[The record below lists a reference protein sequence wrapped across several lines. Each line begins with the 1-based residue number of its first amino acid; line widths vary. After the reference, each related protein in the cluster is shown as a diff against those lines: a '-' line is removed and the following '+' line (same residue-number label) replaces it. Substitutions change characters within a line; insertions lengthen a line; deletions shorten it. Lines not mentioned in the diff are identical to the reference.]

1 MSAPEIASLLASAT
15 DALLDDPA
23 RRHALGQVK
32 LLQAPPEVVRLAV
45 PLLLRLLED
54 PAADVRRMALALV
67 EDAGRSCP
75 STIPELLPA
84 LLTRLSDESAPTLKR
99 ALAAATSLLRPTLV
113 LLLTAKDEAAAKAL
127 EPTWG
132 HLRELRETAG
142 TLLNAAS
149 AADSVRTAAVKACEA
164 LVLAYTDEPED
175 EGTESAER
183 PPGADVASG
192 GSGWRLS
199 ALPAAAALGDGNGAD
214 RGVHVGESG
223 TSGGESSGEGGN
235 EGGGETGSEG
245 ATAITASE
253 ESKHGKRPTHPL
265 LERAALE
272 AEGEATLALLE
283 TTLLAPPSAT
293 VLLVLLTSIAALARQ
308 RRVLL
313 QRLSRTLA
321 ALSRGLL
328 ERAASLAALP
338 SHQVA
343 NAQQSLRAALL
354 SLLKTTRAR
363 EDRDVEEE
371 LATALR
377 HLGATEQL
385 KHLYKLLGTEPPL
398 LPGGSERG
406 AAESAI
412 SAAADGSGGGTKR
425 STADGT
431 EGGDSALAAGP
442 KRVKTEGAPTVALAT
457 TTSSGGSTAASAHQ
471 GAPPRPPLLPPAE
484 LEALLSRLGPHLV
497 AQLVITSMPW
507 LPPRPPPP
515 PPPPGAGAAGAAG
528 GTVVERKPVELR
540 AHLKMDAAACA
551 SLAEAALAS
560 LIADDRE
567 AQLTARGL
575 AEVRAV
581 LLGRL
586 AAKQRADGPY
596 CHALA
601 AHVLAA
607 PKERLPVALA
617 WLHAEFAEHGSGA
630 AAVGGAQGGAAKT
643 GDTATPCRY
652 DVLAMSLL
660 PRLRR
665 ALPPN
670 ARAAVQ
676 VLLEVPK
683 LMSEWLPQLIE
694 LEGEEMWR
702 PGLAA
707 YRELATQRDA
717 LGPACLRALLQVATS
732 AGESERRAHAVKIL
746 TAQLLPLPRFASF
759 IGGFAEA
766 QLRRLVG
773 ASTAAHPT
781 ASCVGDGMDVSSDGE
796 MAEDLWAIKSHQE
809 GEENEDILTAHV
821 QLYLAVVAKEPARL
835 WSLLAHFGGASAG
848 AQAVLVR
855 NAPLLVPHID
865 PFELASL
872 LVRAMREIRPFEPS
886 APLILALLT
895 AVAAGS
901 PPAPPAPP
909 AALVEGTL
917 ELCCTELRDGRYA
930 VPLLPFAPRP
940 LVESVL
946 PRLLG
951 MAPET
956 ASAALAALMH
966 AKPPP
971 LPPAHL
977 LLLLHQLPSDGSAGV
992 NLKQLIDGVQAC
1004 LAEKSVFTMQVV
1016 ADALQLIVHLDPL
1029 PLIFMRTTIQALLYH
1044 PLLAQFTMGL
1054 LRHLISRQ
1062 IWTSPRL
1069 WTGFVKC
1076 CQQGMPH
1083 SLPVILALPAL
1094 QLLEIIEQ
1102 QPELRPMLISYGAM
1116 HLSEVADDVK
1126 EALGLTEE
1134 EEVLEI

>member
-1 MSAPEIASLLASAT
+1 M
-15 DALLDDPA
+15 
-23 RRHALGQVK
+23 
-32 LLQAPPEVVRLAV
+32 
-45 PLLLRLLED
+45 
-54 PAADVRRMALALV
+54 
-67 EDAGRSCP
+67 
-75 STIPELLPA
+75 
-84 LLTRLSDESAPTLKR
+84 
-99 ALAAATSLLRPTLV
+99 
-113 LLLTAKDEAAAKAL
+113 
-127 EPTWG
+127 
-132 HLRELRETAG
+132 
-142 TLLNAAS
+142 
-149 AADSVRTAAVKACEA
+149 
-164 LVLAYTDEPED
+164 
-175 EGTESAER
+175 
-183 PPGADVASG
+183 
-192 GSGWRLS
+192 
-199 ALPAAAALGDGNGAD
+199 
-214 RGVHVGESG
+214 
-223 TSGGESSGEGGN
+223 
-235 EGGGETGSEG
+235 
-245 ATAITASE
+245 
-253 ESKHGKRPTHPL
+253 
-265 LERAALE
+265 
-272 AEGEATLALLE
+272 
-283 TTLLAPPSAT
+283 
-293 VLLVLLTSIAALARQ
+293 
-308 RRVLL
+308 
-313 QRLSRTLA
+313 
-321 ALSRGLL
+321 
-328 ERAASLAALP
+328 
-338 SHQVA
+338 
-343 NAQQSLRAALL
+343 
-354 SLLKTTRAR
+354 
-363 EDRDVEEE
+363 
-371 LATALR
+371 
-377 HLGATEQL
+377 
-385 KHLYKLLGTEPPL
+385 
-398 LPGGSERG
+398 
-406 AAESAI
+406 
-412 SAAADGSGGGTKR
+412 
-425 STADGT
+425 
-431 EGGDSALAAGP
+431 
-442 KRVKTEGAPTVALAT
+442 
-457 TTSSGGSTAASAHQ
+457 
-471 GAPPRPPLLPPAE
+471 
-484 LEALLSRLGPHLV
+484 
-497 AQLVITSMPW
+497 
-507 LPPRPPPP
+507 
-515 PPPPGAGAAGAAG
+515 
-528 GTVVERKPVELR
+528 
-540 AHLKMDAAACA
+540 
-551 SLAEAALAS
+551 
-560 LIADDRE
+560 
-567 AQLTARGL
+567 
-575 AEVRAV
+575 
-581 LLGRL
+581 
-586 AAKQRADGPY
+586 
-596 CHALA
+596 
-601 AHVLAA
+601 
-607 PKERLPVALA
+607 ERLPVALA
-617 WLHAEFAEHGSGA
+617 WLHAEFAEHGGGA
-630 AAVGGAQGGAAKT
+630 TEVGGAQGGAAKT
-643 GDTATPCRY
+643 GETATPSRY

-676 VLLEVPK
+676 VLLDVPK
-683 LMSEWLPQLIE
+683 LMSEWLSKLIE

-732 AGESERRAHAVKIL
+732 AGESAGEAERRAHAVKIV
-746 TAQLLPLPRFASF
+746 TAQLLPLPRFASL

-796 MAEDLWAIKSHQE
+796 LAEDSWAIKSHQE

-835 WSLLAHFGGASAG
+835 WPLLAHFGGASAG

-865 PFELASL
+865 PVELASL
-872 LVRAMREIRPFEPS
+872 LVRAMREIRPLDPS

-895 AVAAGS
+895 AVAAGSPTGS

-956 ASAALAALMH
+956 ASTALAALMH

-992 NLKQLIDGVQAC
+992 SLKQLIDGVQAC

-1054 LRHLISRQ
+1054 LHHLISRQ

-1083 SLPVILALPAL
+1083 SLPVMLALPAP

-1116 HLSEVADDVK
+1116 HLSEVDDDVK

-1134 EEVLEI
+1134 EEVLDI

>member
-1 MSAPEIASLLASAT
+1 
-15 DALLDDPA
+15 
-23 RRHALGQVK
+23 
-32 LLQAPPEVVRLAV
+32 
-45 PLLLRLLED
+45 
-54 PAADVRRMALALV
+54 
-67 EDAGRSCP
+67 
-75 STIPELLPA
+75 
-84 LLTRLSDESAPTLKR
+84 
-99 ALAAATSLLRPTLV
+99 
-113 LLLTAKDEAAAKAL
+113 
-127 EPTWG
+127 
-132 HLRELRETAG
+132 
-142 TLLNAAS
+142 
-149 AADSVRTAAVKACEA
+149 
-164 LVLAYTDEPED
+164 
-175 EGTESAER
+175 
-183 PPGADVASG
+183 
-192 GSGWRLS
+192 
-199 ALPAAAALGDGNGAD
+199 
-214 RGVHVGESG
+214 
-223 TSGGESSGEGGN
+223 
-235 EGGGETGSEG
+235 
-245 ATAITASE
+245 
-253 ESKHGKRPTHPL
+253 
-265 LERAALE
+265 
-272 AEGEATLALLE
+272 
-283 TTLLAPPSAT
+283 
-293 VLLVLLTSIAALARQ
+293 
-308 RRVLL
+308 
-313 QRLSRTLA
+313 
-321 ALSRGLL
+321 
-328 ERAASLAALP
+328 
-338 SHQVA
+338 
-343 NAQQSLRAALL
+343 
-354 SLLKTTRAR
+354 
-363 EDRDVEEE
+363 
-371 LATALR
+371 
-377 HLGATEQL
+377 
-385 KHLYKLLGTEPPL
+385 
-398 LPGGSERG
+398 
-406 AAESAI
+406 
-412 SAAADGSGGGTKR
+412 
-425 STADGT
+425 
-431 EGGDSALAAGP
+431 
-442 KRVKTEGAPTVALAT
+442 
-457 TTSSGGSTAASAHQ
+457 
-471 GAPPRPPLLPPAE
+471 
-484 LEALLSRLGPHLV
+484 
-497 AQLVITSMPW
+497 
-507 LPPRPPPP
+507 
-515 PPPPGAGAAGAAG
+515 
-528 GTVVERKPVELR
+528 
-540 AHLKMDAAACA
+540 
-551 SLAEAALAS
+551 
-560 LIADDRE
+560 
-567 AQLTARGL
+567 
-575 AEVRAV
+575 
-581 LLGRL
+581 
-586 AAKQRADGPY
+586 
-596 CHALA
+596 
-601 AHVLAA
+601 
-607 PKERLPVALA
+607 
-617 WLHAEFAEHGSGA
+617 LHAEFAEHGGGA
-630 AAVGGAQGGAAKT
+630 TEVGGAQGGAAKT
-643 GDTATPCRY
+643 GETATPSRY

-676 VLLEVPK
+676 VLLDVPK
-683 LMSEWLPQLIE
+683 LMSEWLSKLIE

-732 AGESERRAHAVKIL
+732 AGESVGEAERRAHAVKIV
-746 TAQLLPLPRFASF
+746 TAQLLPLPRFASL

-796 MAEDLWAIKSHQE
+796 LAEDSWAIKSHQE

-835 WSLLAHFGGASAG
+835 WPLLAHFGGASAG

-865 PFELASL
+865 PVELASL
-872 LVRAMREIRPFEPS
+872 LVRAMREIRPLDPS

-901 PPAPPAPP
+901 PTGTPPAPPAPP

-992 NLKQLIDGVQAC
+992 SLKQLIDGVQAC

-1054 LRHLISRQ
+1054 LHHLISRQ

-1083 SLPVILALPAL
+1083 SLPVMLALPAP

-1116 HLSEVADDVK
+1116 HLSEVDDDVK

-1134 EEVLEI
+1134 EEVLDI

>member
-1 MSAPEIASLLASAT
+1 MSTADIIGSLLASAA
-15 DALLDDPA
+15 DALLDEPA

-32 LLQAPPEVVRLAV
+32 LLQAPPEVVRPAV

-113 LLLTAKDEAAAKAL
+113 LLLAEKDEAAAKAL

-132 HLRELRETAG
+132 HLRKLRETAG

-175 EGTESAER
+175 EGTESAEG
-183 PPGADVASG
+183 PPGADVTSG

-199 ALPAAAALGDGNGAD
+199 ALPAAAALEDGNGAN
-214 RGVHVGESG
+214 RGVHVGEGG
-223 TSGGESSGEGGN
+223 TSGAESSGN

-245 ATAITASE
+245 AAAITASE
-253 ESKHGKRPTHPL
+253 ESKLGKRPPHPL

-272 AEGEATLALLE
+272 AEGEATLTLLE

-321 ALSRGLL
+321 ALSRALL

-354 SLLKTTRAR
+354 TLLKTTRAR
-363 EDRDVEEE
+363 EDRAVEEE

-377 HLGATEQL
+377 HLGANEQL
-385 KHLYKLLGTEPPL
+385 KHLGATE
-398 LPGGSERG
+398 
-406 AAESAI
+406 
-412 SAAADGSGGGTKR
+412 
-425 STADGT
+425 
-431 EGGDSALAAGP
+431 
-442 KRVKTEGAPTVALAT
+442 
-457 TTSSGGSTAASAHQ
+457 
-471 GAPPRPPLLPPAE
+471 
-484 LEALLSRLGPHLV
+484 
-497 AQLVITSMPW
+497 
-507 LPPRPPPP
+507 
-515 PPPPGAGAAGAAG
+515 
-528 GTVVERKPVELR
+528 
-540 AHLKMDAAACA
+540 
-551 SLAEAALAS
+551 
-560 LIADDRE
+560 
-567 AQLTARGL
+567 
-575 AEVRAV
+575 
-581 LLGRL
+581 
-586 AAKQRADGPY
+586 
-596 CHALA
+596 
-601 AHVLAA
+601 
-607 PKERLPVALA
+607 
-617 WLHAEFAEHGSGA
+617 
-630 AAVGGAQGGAAKT
+630 VGGAQGGAAKT
-643 GDTATPCRY
+643 GETASPSRY

-670 ARAAVQ
+670 ARAAV
-676 VLLEVPK
+676 LLDVPK
-683 LMSEWLPQLIE
+683 LMSEWLSKLIE

-707 YRELATQRDA
+707 YRELAMQRDA

-732 AGESERRAHAVKIL
+732 AGESAGEAERRAHAVKIV
-746 TAQLLPLPRFASF
+746 TAQLLPLPRFASL

-773 ASTAAHPT
+773 ASTTAHPT

-796 MAEDLWAIKSHQE
+796 MAEDSWAIKSHQE

-835 WSLLAHFGGASAG
+835 WPLLAHFGGASAG

-865 PFELASL
+865 PVELASL
-872 LVRAMREIRPFEPS
+872 LVRAMREIRPLDPS

-895 AVAAGS
+895 AVAAGSPTGS

-992 NLKQLIDGVQAC
+992 SLKQLIDGVQAC

-1054 LRHLISRQ
+1054 LHHLISRQ

-1083 SLPVILALPAL
+1083 SLPVMLALPAP

-1116 HLSEVADDVK
+1116 HLSEVDDDVK

-1134 EEVLEI
+1134 EEVLDI